1 MLNKLMLS
9 ARPAIKK
16 NSGSFVSTMQF
27 SSSSSSKP
35 KPGSKGK
42 LVLLYSGGLDT
53 STLLCWL
60 LEEGYD
66 VLPMCANIGQYG
78 ENFDAARKKAEK
90 IGASKVFIEDIRKVF
105 LFIIINNTTINDKKK
120 DFVDNFIFPSIQA
133 NGIYEDR
140 YLLGTSLAR
149 YPIAK
154 RAIEIALK
162 EGGT

>member
-9 ARPAIKK
+9 ARPAMKK
-16 NSGSFVSTMQF
+16 NSLLASAMQF
-27 SSSSSSKP
+27 SSSSSSSSSAKP

-90 IGASKVFIEDIRKVF
+90 IGASKVFIEDIRKVRSFF
-105 LFIIINNTTINDKKK
+105 LFVFVECASFGTKKSNK
-120 DFVDNFIFPSIQA
+120 KACRILLRISSFPPSKPMEFTRTD
-133 NGIYEDR
+133 IY
-140 YLLGTSLAR
+140 
-149 YPIAK
+149 
-154 RAIEIALK
+154 
-162 EGGT
+162 